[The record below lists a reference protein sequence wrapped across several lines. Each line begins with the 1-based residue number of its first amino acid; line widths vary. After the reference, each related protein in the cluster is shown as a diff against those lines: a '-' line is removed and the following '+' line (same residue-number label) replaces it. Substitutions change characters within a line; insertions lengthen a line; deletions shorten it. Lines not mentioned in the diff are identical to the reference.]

1 MAQQVSGQ
9 IDFADS
15 FVSNNPK
22 LNQRLDKIDRLVD
35 WKPFEQLLSSIYSA
49 NEGRPSYPLL
59 LLFKSLLIQQWYAT
73 SDYGLEEMLDDR
85 LSFRRFVGLS
95 LSQKA
100 PDHSTICRFREQ
112 ILQFKE
118 ALFLELDRQ
127 LNQLGLVVKKGTLV
141 DATVIE
147 AAVKK
152 PPKNDDGSSGK
163 SELDPEAG
171 WAIKNGCFSYGYKA
185 HLGVD
190 QESEL
195 IRRCEMTAANVHDSR
210 MLGSVITGEEN
221 WVFADK
227 AYDSQANGDLLRK
240 KKIFNGILIHSRK
253 ERPTK
258 AAEKR
263 CNRILSKLRVPI
275 ERVFGT
281 LKRSYRYTRGRYIGL
296 NKNSLQ
302 MMLMCFTYN
311 LRRMEKLC
319 A

>member
-1 MAQQVSGQ
+1 MTQQISGQ
-9 IDFADS
+9 MDFADS

-22 LNQRLDKIDRLVD
+22 LNQRLDKIERLVN
-35 WKPFEQLLSSIYSA
+35 WKSFEQLLGSIYSS

-59 LLFKSLLIQQWYAT
+59 LLFKSLLIQQWYAI
-73 SDYGLEEMLDDR
+73 SDYALEEMLDDR

-112 ILQFKE
+112 ILHFKE

-127 LNQLGLVVKKGTLV
+127 LDRLGLVVKKGTLV
-141 DATVIE
+141 DATIIE
-147 AAVKK
+147 AAVRK

-210 MLGSVITGEEN
+210 MLGAVITGEEN

-240 KKIFNGILIHSRK
+240 KKISNGILIHSRK

-258 AAEKR
+258 AAENR
-263 CNRILSKLRVPI
+263 CNRILSRLRVPI

-281 LKRSYRYTRGRYIGL
+281 LKRSYRYARGRYIGL
-296 NKNSLQ
+296 GKNSLQ
-302 MMLMCFTYN
+302 MMLTCFAYN